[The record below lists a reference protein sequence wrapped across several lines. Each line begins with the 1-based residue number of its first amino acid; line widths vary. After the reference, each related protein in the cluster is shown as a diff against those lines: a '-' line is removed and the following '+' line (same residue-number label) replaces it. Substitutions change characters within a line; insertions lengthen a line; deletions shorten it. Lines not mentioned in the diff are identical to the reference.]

1 MTNNRLAAIDI
12 GTNSIRSIV
21 VEADSAGS
29 FRVLD
34 DEKTTIRLGE
44 GLRKTGSI
52 SADTWAR
59 ALAAL
64 SRQKRIID
72 GYGVHVIE
80 AVATSAVRRASNGA
94 AFIAAITAE
103 VGITVKTIS
112 GEEEAELAALSAF
125 NNFDLDETRNLLVD
139 IGGGSLELV
148 TTAGRHLEKII
159 SLDLGAVYLTETF
172 LQQGQFSPPAHEKL
186 CRHIRKTLKA
196 AFADERPAVSGLIGS
211 GGTVTAIAAMVL
223 AGRKEG
229 YASVHGY
236 EILRSDVVHLLAMLL
251 RKSPKELRAIPG
263 LNPDRADIIVAGVT
277 VIDELLDFCQVNLLR
292 VNERGIREG
301 LVLRG
306 LHKHGFTAAKTA
318 PRSWRESVLEFAR
331 SCHCDRNHAMQVARL
346 ALDIF
351 RPLAR
356 PFKLGER
363 EKRILEAAAILHDV
377 GYFINYSSHHKHSY
391 HLIRHAELFGFTPR
405 ERELIANVARYH
417 RKALPKK
424 KHEQFMRLSVED
436 RQTVSRLGGI
446 LRLADGLDR
455 SRTSMVH
462 LLEPVFSPSRLVL
475 RLRGSGDLSVE
486 IFGGSAKSDLFLEAF
501 DLKLV
506 FEPVEDPHPA
516 AERASYLPR
525 NGDNSR

>member
-1 MTNNRLAAIDI
+1 MTINRLAAIDI

-21 VEADSAGS
+21 VEADNAGA
-29 FRVLD
+29 FRILD
-34 DEKTTIRLGE
+34 DEKTTVRLGE
-44 GLRKTGSI
+44 GLKDTGAI
-52 SADTWAR
+52 SANAWQR
-59 ALAAL
+59 ALEAL
-64 SRQKRIID
+64 SRQKKIID
-72 GYGVHVIE
+72 GYGVHAIE
-80 AVATSAVRRASNGA
+80 AVATSAIRRATNGA
-94 AFIAAITAE
+94 AFVAAIETE
-103 VGITVKTIS
+103 VGIAVTIIS

-125 NNFDLDETRNLLVD
+125 NNFDMEDSRNLLVD

-148 TTAGRHLEKII
+148 TTVGRHLEKIV

-172 LQQGQFSPPAHEKL
+172 LQQEHSSPNAHGKL
-186 CRHIRKTLKA
+186 CRYIRKSLKG
-196 AFADERPAVSGLIGS
+196 AFTDERPSVNGLIGS
-211 GGTVTAIAAMVL
+211 GGTVTSIAAMVL

-251 RKSPKELRAIPG
+251 RKSPRELRAVPG

-277 VIDELLDFCQVNLLR
+277 VIDELLDFCQANLLR

-306 LHKHGFTAAKTA
+306 LRKHGIAVAKDA
-318 PRSWRESVLEFAR
+318 PRSWRASVLEFAI
-331 SCHCDRNHAMQVARL
+331 SCHCERNHALQVAKL

-356 PFKLGER
+356 PFNLGER

-391 HLIRHAELFGFTPR
+391 HLIRHADLFGFTPR

-424 KHEQFMRLSVED
+424 KHDQFMRLSVDD
-436 RQTVSRLGGI
+436 RKTVSRLGGI

-455 SRTSMVH
+455 SRTGMVS
-462 LLEPVFSPSRLVL
+462 LLEPIFSPSRLLL
-475 RLRGSGDLSVE
+475 RLEGSGDLSVE
-486 IFGGSAKSDLFLEAF
+486 IFGGSAKSDLFREAF

-506 FEPVEDPHPA
+506 FEPVE
-516 AERASYLPR
+516 SQQTL
-525 NGDNSR
+525 NK